1 MEILRRK
8 QKEML
13 EINTAREVE
22 NSFDGLIC
30 VLNPPEER
38 ISGDTS
44 IEIAKTGKKENTQ
57 NEKKKRRKN
66 TIFKNWDNYKRYNVY
81 KADTRKQRKTER
93 NRRNIWKKKKS
104 LKFSSN

>member
-1 MEILRRK
+1 MK
-8 QKEML
+8 
-13 EINTAREVE
+13 
-22 NSFDGLIC
+22 
-30 VLNPPEER
+30 
-38 ISGDTS
+38 
-44 IEIAKTGKKENTQ
+44 
-57 NEKKKRRKN
+57 KKKRRKN

>member
-22 NSFDGLIC
+22 NSFDGLIR

-38 ISGDTS
+38 ISGDTP

-93 NRRNIWKKKKS
+93 NRRNIWKKK
-104 LKFSSN
+104 NH

>member
-57 NEKKKRRKN
+57 NEKKKEGRTQYLRTGTTTKGI
-66 TIFKNWDNYKRYNVY
+66 TCIRLTPEGKERQKGTEEIFG
-81 KADTRKQRKTER
+81 
-93 NRRNIWKKKKS
+93 KKK
-104 LKFSSN
+104 NH